1 MNNEEGTKYQCQDH
15 TQNEGN
21 KSHLFITK
29 MNRTSCGVHTFII
42 SVVKKFLKFK
52 I

>member
-1 MNNEEGTKYQCQDH
+1 MSNVKETKYQCQDH

-29 MNRTSCGVHTFII
+29 MNRTSCGVLTFII
-42 SVVKKFLKFK
+42 SVVKKFLKF
-52 I
+52 